1 MELSG
6 MVGLQ
11 VEMWTPSARGW
22 SLKSLTWVRGSG
34 KRVWIEKR
42 RGSQTEAR
50 GSFTENQRLG
60 SCGVL
65 ERDGEGSEVGGA
77 KGRDSPKGETVPTGP
92 DAAKCRGG

>member
-1 MELSG
+1 MNSRLFCLSPFSHQYCEIPDHG
-6 MVGLQ
+6 
-11 VEMWTPSARGW
+11 
-22 SLKSLTWVRGSG
+22 SL
-34 KRVWIEKR
+34 
-42 RGSQTEAR
+42 
-50 GSFTENQRLG
+50 TENQRLG